1 MNFQHRTFNFECGAA
16 SYSALR
22 ATKGKSQTSFNR
34 SFDSVPTRRDSAQD
48 DRGKCEDCKYS
59 VPAGGPEGPILTCR
73 NKAVAPGRLWVVGA
87 EECCANFTRDKE
99 LLAPELVQALAE
111 GARLIPLTQGRFAIV
126 DAEDYEE
133 LSQHKWHVMK
143 CRRSE
148 YAARYSTSRKHIL
161 MHRVLLNAPAGAV
174 VDHRDVNGLNNRK
187 SNLRLCTHQENNC
200 NQRPRLGGTSRFK
213 GVCRHKVIKK
223 YVALIQKDGKR
234 YSLGCYQDETEAAVV
249 YDIKAMELFGEFAYL
264 NFPKLMRRYKI
275 CNSAA

>member
-1 MNFQHRTFNFECGAA
+1 MKTTSNPGALPMN
-16 SYSALR
+16 
-22 ATKGKSQTSFNR
+22 
-34 SFDSVPTRRDSAQD
+34 RDCAQQ
-48 DRGKCEDCKYS
+48 RCEDCEYS
-59 VPAGGPEGPILTCR
+59 IGSAVGQDRPILTCR

-126 DAEDYEE
+126 DAEDYDR

-148 YAARYSTSRKHIL
+148 YAVRFSCRKHIL
-161 MHRVLLNAPAGAV
+161 MHRVLLNAPAGWL

-213 GVCRHKVIKK
+213 GVWRDKAKKIYAAGIRKNGKK
-223 YVALIQKDGKR
+223 Y
-234 YSLGCYQDETEAAVV
+234 YLGYFGDEIEAAVV

-264 NFPKLMRRYKI
+264 NFPKLMRRYRRQMTDDRRQMTDDR
-275 CNSAA
+275 